1 MNSLTLDERQIWF
14 LDDLFTFMLENYDLT
29 NTDYVLFKNKIED
42 WQQYGFWDDAM
53 LKFWYYEPIESLHS
67 KTIDN
72 YLIFCKVINNL
83 GFYLPTDEQVVII
96 NTLKLLKEIE
106 IAETIHD
113 KHDKIGDLWEAYEHG
128 EAYDCTHIITAF
140 NIVREKGFF
149 EYNCNLGLFNTL
161 YQRLVKLFELWKAKS
176 PTKEQIYLSLIQ

>member
-67 KTIDN
+67 KAIDN
-72 YLIFCKVINNL
+72 YLIFCKVNL
-83 GFYLPTDEQVVII
+83 
-96 NTLKLLKEIE
+96 TL
-106 IAETIHD
+106 
-113 KHDKIGDLWEAYEHG
+113 
-128 EAYDCTHIITAF
+128 
-140 NIVREKGFF
+140 NSFF
-149 EYNCNLGLFNTL
+149 
-161 YQRLVKLFELWKAKS
+161 
-176 PTKEQIYLSLIQ
+176 

>member
-67 KTIDN
+67 KAIDN
-72 YLIFCKVINNL
+72 YLIFCKVNS
-83 GFYLPTDEQVVII
+83 
-96 NTLKLLKEIE
+96 TL
-106 IAETIHD
+106 
-113 KHDKIGDLWEAYEHG
+113 
-128 EAYDCTHIITAF
+128 
-140 NIVREKGFF
+140 N
-149 EYNCNLGLFNTL
+149 
-161 YQRLVKLFELWKAKS
+161 
-176 PTKEQIYLSLIQ
+176 SL